1 MSQDE
6 KSIEQRIQKAL
17 VDRDK
22 LKWLEQ
28 RNAELKRKNEILR
41 KTLQDAIK
49 ELGERYRTWK
59 TSSRRAILTA

>member
-6 KSIEQRIQKAL
+6 ESIEARVQKAL

-49 ELGERYRTWK
+49 ELGERYRT
-59 TSSRRAILTA
+59 

>member
-6 KSIEQRIQKAL
+6 ESIEARVQKAL

-49 ELGERYRTWK
+49 ELGERYRTW
-59 TSSRRAILTA
+59 SDIE